1 MWQLLLGMIQRIQSI
16 YLLGATILSGGLILL
31 LNLWIDGVQNDFFV
45 LDAFKSGER
54 ILQVM
59 AVLFIVSA
67 LLSFSSIF
75 QYKKRQLQ
83 FVLGRL
89 TILINFIIIGILVYY
104 SQNLSGEITVSEKG
118 IGLLIPIVT
127 IVLVALANK
136 SIKKDEELVK
146 SVDRLR

>member
-118 IGLLIPIVT
+118 IGLLIPIVA

>member
-45 LDAFKSGER
+45 LDAFKSGELM
-54 ILQVM
+54 LQVM

-67 LLSFSSIF
+67 ILSFSSIF